1 MESIAL
7 QKDLESESWK
17 TMLDEEIGKAR
28 NGLKTERMDMSF
40 GELISLYE
48 NQELIIDPEFQ
59 RLFRWEDDRK
69 TKFIESLLLGI
80 PTPAIFVAEVAETG
94 QWEIIDGLQRIS
106 TVLSFFGI
114 LKNCPPHQEN
124 PWKLSEGKF
133 IKSFRDKTKQDLPVK
148 YHINIRRS
156 TCRVEVLKWDSLV
169 DMRYELF
176 NRLNSLGVPL
186 SEQELRNCIF
196 RPHSN
201 QFNQLLKELSQ
212 LDDFNL
218 LISPSEEQV
227 TQLYLQELVLRFFA
241 LYDAMEDAANK
252 INDTVSSYMTIYMGK
267 TSRENNFDF
276 EAKKHLFEELIALL
290 APLRKSIFRGKGGKG
305 PFSGNLYDVIMVG
318 IAYYFDHYKAMSKEE
333 LGRKLE
339 QISENEGF
347 KKCSASKAS
356 SRSRVAQRVEFA
368 KIFFNPNPLL

>member
-1 MESIAL
+1 MESTIVS
-7 QKDLESESWK
+7 KNLEQELWK
-17 TMLDEEIGKAR
+17 TELDKEISEAR
-28 NGLKTERMDMSF
+28 NSLKTEKMDMSF

-59 RLFRWEDDRK
+59 RLFRWDEDRK

-80 PTPAIFVAEVAETG
+80 PTPTIFVAEVAETG
-94 QWEIIDGLQRIS
+94 QWEVIDGLQRIS

-114 LKNCPPHQEN
+114 LKNCPPNQEN
-124 PWKLSEGKF
+124 FWKLSEGKF

-176 NRLNSLGVPL
+176 NRLNSMGLPL
-186 SEQELRNCIF
+186 SDQELRNCIF

-212 LDDFNL
+212 LDEFSE
-218 LISPSEEQV
+218 LISPTEEQV

-252 INDTVSSYMTIYMGK
+252 INDTISSYMTIYMGSVSK
-267 TSRENNFDF
+267 EGNFDF
-276 EAKKHLFEELIALL
+276 EGKKRLFVEVTTLL
-290 APLRKSIFRGKGGKG
+290 ATSPLKKYMFRSKSGKG
-305 PFSGNLYDVIMVG
+305 PFSGSLYDVIMLG
-318 IAYYFDHYKAMSKEE
+318 IAFYFDHYKAMSGDDLRK
-333 LGRKLE
+333 KLE
-339 QISENEGF
+339 IISENEDF

-368 KIFFNPNPLL
+368 KTFFKPC